1 MTRAGSLLGA
11 LLLLAACEHGAAP
24 TPVPVP
30 PTLERAVVRVAA
42 PAPGST
48 NLAIPRAAF
57 IERGGLPGVF
67 VLDDRG
73 RARFRLVRLGKI
85 AGDRLEIISGLNAG
99 ETLVRGDLAQVRD
112 GSPIK
117 TSNRTDSPSPAL
129 RERARGEGET

>member
-11 LLLLAACEHGAAP
+11 LVLLAACEHGAAP
-24 TPVPVP
+24 APAPAP

-42 PAPGST
+42 PAPGRT

-57 IERGGLPGVF
+57 VERGGLPGVF

-73 RARFRLVRLGKI
+73 HARFRLVRLGKI

-99 ETLVRGDLAQVRD
+99 ETLVRGDLAPVRD

-117 TSNRTDSPSPAL
+117 RTH
-129 RERARGEGET
+129 

>member
-11 LLLLAACEHGAAP
+11 LVLLAACEHGAAP
-24 TPVPVP
+24 TPVSVP
-30 PTLERAVVRVAA
+30 PTLERAVVRVA

-48 NLAIPRAAF
+48 NLTIPRAAF

-67 VLDDRG
+67 VLDDQG
-73 RARFRLVRLGKI
+73 RARFRLVRLGQI

-117 TSNRTDSPSPAL
+117 IAPTDPPSPSG
-129 RERARGEGET
+129 RGQGVRAKN